1 MKPIAI
7 PSRRTALCLAL
18 LAAAGAAAANPP
30 AQANDNLTE
39 IIVLS
44 NRADLVSGGN
54 ALVEIVLPGK
64 AKARP
69 QDVRVDVDGVDVTG
83 AFALRADGRYYG
95 VVSGLREGV
104 NRLTAR
110 VPNGP
115 GARIDIT
122 NHPVGGPVFSG
133 EQVQPWQCSTAT
145 ATPSLGPALDAQCN
159 APTQYR
165 FMYRSAVSNN
175 FQSYD
180 PANPPPAASIATA
193 VTESG
198 ASVPYIV
205 RIERGTMNRGIHE
218 IAVLFDPSRPWTAWS
233 AQAQWNRK
241 LILQFGAGTSQQ
253 YRQNGNESVVNN
265 TNNEALALGFA
276 IANSSMMINGQ
287 HANFVTAAE
296 TAMMLKEHVVESYG
310 ELRFTIGQGGSGGA
324 LLQYLTAEA
333 YPGILDG
340 LRPTQDWT
348 ENVSGAYREFADS
361 AVMTNAFNTSS
372 FTYSNFERSAIGGWG
387 LANVNVFNIENG
399 RMGDYNRPDDGT
411 NCAGAASHHPVT
423 NPTGVRCTFQ
433 DFMVSVV
440 GRREDG
446 KANLMFDNVGVQY
459 GLAALN
465 AGELSAEKFVDV
477 NARAGGFDVDGRW
490 IPERSALTEDVVARL
505 HRSGHITYGR
515 NQGKV
520 PILAIRG
527 TNNNDYHYP
536 FRTMV
541 QRARLTAANGDADN
555 HVYWIAP
562 ASGAE
567 STLRAMNRWLTAVEG
582 DTRALSIEDKI
593 AVNRPADVEIACW
606 IGGAKVT
613 DQAACDAQYPYFREP
628 RTVAGDAWT
637 TYVMKCQLKPL
648 DPADYNVAFTPG
660 QWSTLQATFPD
671 GVCDFSKPG
680 VGFTPT
686 VAWLTYAGGPG
697 GMPLP
702 AAPRSQSGDGRP

>member
-1 MKPIAI
+1 MIFRQRPAVAAVALAFLV
-7 PSRRTALCLAL
+7 PSSS
-18 LAAAGAAAANPP
+18 LAAPP
-30 AQANDNLTE
+30 PQANDNLTQ
-39 IIVLS
+39 IFVLS
-44 NRADLVSGGN
+44 NRADLVSGGD
-54 ALVEIVLPGK
+54 ALVEVVLPAK

-69 QDVRVDVDGVDVTG
+69 EEVRIDVDGVDVTA
-83 AFALRADGRYYG
+83 AFAVRADGRFYG
-95 VVSGLREGV
+95 LVTGMRGGV
-104 NRLTAR
+104 NTVRAR

-115 GARIDIT
+115 GAVLEIS
-122 NHPVGGPVFSG
+122 NHAIGGPVFSG
-133 EQVQPWQCSTAT
+133 EQLLPWQCSTAT
-145 ATPSLGPALDAQCN
+145 SNPSLGPATDAQCN

-165 FMYRSAVSNN
+165 YVYRSAVSNN

-180 PANPPPAASIATA
+180 PASPPPAANIATA
-193 VTESG
+193 VTEHG
-198 ASVPYIV
+198 VSVPYIV

-218 IAVLFDPSRPWTAWS
+218 IAMLFNPAQPWTAWS
-233 AQAQWNRK
+233 AQPQWNRK

-253 YRQNGNESVVNN
+253 YRQNSNESVASNA
-265 TNNEALALGFA
+265 NNEALSLGYA

-296 TAMMLKEHVVESYG
+296 TAMMLKEHIVEAYG
-310 ELRFTIGQGGSGGA
+310 EIRHTIGQGGSGGA

-361 AVMTNAFNTSS
+361 AVMTNAFNTSPY
-372 FTYSNFERSAIGGWG
+372 TYSAFERSAIGGWG

-411 NCAGAASHHPVT
+411 ACAGADSYHPT
-423 NPTGVRCTFQ
+423 NNPAGVRCTFQ
-433 DFMVSVV
+433 DFMASVV
-440 GRREDG
+440 GRRDDG

-465 AGELSAEKFVDV
+465 SGELSAEKFVDV

-490 IPERSALTEDVVARL
+490 QPERSSLAEDVVARL
-505 HRSGHITYGR
+505 HRSGHITFGR
-515 NQGKV
+515 NQGEV

-536 FRTMV
+536 FRTYV
-541 QRARLTAANGDADN
+541 QRARLIAANGDADN
-555 HVYWIAP
+555 HVFWTAP
-562 ASGAE
+562 PSSQ
-567 STLRAMNRWLTAVEG
+567 STLRAMSRWLEAIDADASG
-582 DTRALSIEDKI
+582 LSHADKI
-593 AVNRPADVEIACW
+593 AVNRPSDVEIACW
-606 IGGAKVT
+606 IDGAKVT
-613 DQAACDAQYPYFREP
+613 DQAACDARYPYFREP

-648 DPADYNVAFTPG
+648 SPADYAVTFTAE
-660 QWSTLQATFPD
+660 QWGALQATFPD

-680 VGFTPT
+680 VGFQPT
-686 VAWLTYAGGPG
+686 VGWLTYAAGPG
-697 GMPLP
+697 GQSLP
-702 AAPRSQSGDGRP
+702 SAPVSKPGDGN